1 MTDFQTSLIAA
12 AGVFVAGVFVYNK
25 WQEHKA
31 KKSVE
36 RAFASEHDDVL
47 MRTEEPGFDAGA
59 VEHAPTHGTEHAP
72 AHGLADGLAHGA
84 HPVRA
89 EPSFTLGDVPVV
101 DGGSGAYGKP
111 PHEDAVAPGVVADDV
126 QPPRFSIDEPAA
138 TTPAPVAEPAAAAT
152 PEFTIDPLPEAP
164 PAAEAGPDAASDAV
178 PAAAAPVAAS
188 ATAAPAAAAS
198 SAAVPAPAP
207 AVAPVAPDPAAEAAA
222 LRAEQATALVDPLI
236 DCLLPLEMEIA
247 QRGEK
252 LLPALQKLR
261 LVGNKPVHYIGLA
274 VSGDWE
280 PVRHGVVYTKV
291 QGGVQLA
298 SRTTALNELEYSEL
312 VTRLRGVADE
322 IGAEPQIPDM
332 IEVMAEARNLH
343 RFVAAHDAQLGV
355 NLAANGAPWDVTT
368 LVGALEKQG
377 FDLRPDGR
385 FVKGDGDGGQLFTLS
400 TNVTPAEET
409 TARLTLLLDVPCVA
423 PARDG
428 FGAMIACAKSLVQR
442 LDAIIVDD
450 YNQPLSDASIAEIA
464 GQVKAFYADME
475 AADIPAGS
483 TRALRLFN

>member
-12 AGVFVAGVFVYNK
+12 AGVFVAGVFIYNK

-47 MRTEEPGFDAGA
+47 MRTEEPAFDA
-59 VEHAPTHGTEHAP
+59 TEPVLDPLHAP
-72 AHGLADGLAHGA
+72 APAHAPVHTHADA
-84 HPVRA
+84 PVHAPASARA
-89 EPSFTLGDVPVV
+89 EPSFTLGDVPMV
-101 DGGSGAYGKP
+101 DAGSGAYGKP
-111 PHEDAVAPGVVADDV
+111 PHEEVVAPSVVADDV
-126 QPPRFSIDEPAA
+126 QR
-138 TTPAPVAEPAAAAT
+138 AEPSVDLPGDATPPVSPAVAAA
-152 PEFTIDPLPEAP
+152 
-164 PAAEAGPDAASDAV
+164 
-178 PAAAAPVAAS
+178 PAAAAPVSVSSPAPSPAPVS
-188 ATAAPAAAAS
+188 A
-198 SAAVPAPAP
+198 PAPAP
-207 AVAPVAPDPAAEAAA
+207 APAAQPPVPQRSADAAVPPSE
-222 LRAEQATALVDPLI
+222 LATALVDPLI
-236 DCLLPLEMEIA
+236 DCLLPLDMA
-247 QRGEK
+247 APLRGEK
-252 LLPALQKLR
+252 LLPVLQKLR
-261 LVGNKPVHYIGLA
+261 LVGNKPVHYVGLA

-280 PVRHGVVYTKV
+280 PVQYGTVYTKL

-312 VTRLRGVADE
+312 VTRLRTISDE

-332 IEVMAEARNLH
+332 MEVMAEARNLH

-385 FVKGDGDGGQLFTLS
+385 FVMSDGEGGQLFTLS
-400 TNVTPAEET
+400 TNVSPAEET
-409 TARLTLLLDVPCVA
+409 TGRLTLLLDVPCVA

-464 GQVKAFYADME
+464 GQVKEFYADME
-475 AADIPAGS
+475 ASDIPAGS

>member
-12 AGVFVAGVFVYNK
+12 AGVFVAGVFIYNK

-47 MRTEEPGFDAGA
+47 MRTEEPGFDASEPALDPALDAA
-59 VEHAPTHGTEHAP
+59 VNPAYAPVHTHADAP
-72 AHGLADGLAHGA
+72 AHAPLNA
-84 HPVRA
+84 RA
-89 EPSFTLGDVPVV
+89 EPSFTLGDVPMV
-101 DGGSGAYGKP
+101 DAGSGAYGKP
-111 PHEDAVAPGVVADDV
+111 PHEDIVAPSVVADDV
-126 QPPRFSIDEPAA
+126 QRIEPSA
-138 TTPAPVAEPAAAAT
+138 
-152 PEFTIDPLPEAP
+152 D
-164 PAAEAGPDAASDAV
+164 V
-178 PAAAAPVAAS
+178 PADAGHPV
-188 ATAAPAAAAS
+188 P
-198 SAAVPAPAP
+198 P
-207 AVAPVAPDPAAEAAA
+207 VAPVAPAASAAATPVPAPTPAPAPVPAAAPAIEPVAVAHGVDTA
-222 LRAEQATALVDPLI
+222 VPPSEQATALVDPLI
-236 DCLLPLEMEIA
+236 DCLLPLDMA
-247 QRGEK
+247 APLRGEK

-261 LVGNKPVHYIGLA
+261 LVGNKPVHYVGLA

-280 PVRHGVVYTKV
+280 PVRHGIVYTKL

-312 VTRLRGVADE
+312 VTRLRTVADE

-332 IEVMAEARNLH
+332 MEVMAEARNLH

-385 FVKGDGDGGQLFTLS
+385 FVMRDGEGGQLFTLS
-400 TNVTPAEET
+400 TNVSPAEET
-409 TARLTLLLDVPCVA
+409 TGRLTLLLDVPCVA

-428 FGAMIACAKSLVQR
+428 FGAMIACARSLVQR

-464 GQVKAFYADME
+464 GQVKEFYSDME
-475 AADIPAGS
+475 ASDIPAGS